1 MLINNQYI
9 GESDLFS
16 PIRDNA
22 KKGLLSSFYTLGNK
36 EYKGKNKTCSLCLS
50 HGKDVGG
57 YDETFKFYATKTD
70 FPPIAGGFKKE
81 KAWKNYP
88 ICSDC
93 ATNLRNA
100 KPILETKMSYR
111 LYGLNYFILP
121 SFILEDKEDNQEIMN
136 LFLKEEYMGKYSI
149 AKNDIIK
156 ITDGSDEIFG
166 MLAQVKNMLSY
177 NLFFYEKNNSEFKIL
192 ASIDEVF
199 PLQLKKI
206 FVAKEKTEDYDI
218 FKGLLKEKNTL
229 YDMKFNLGVLNE
241 FFPRSSFEKQLLEI
255 TRSIFLQ
262 KEVSFPYMLNQIM
275 SMIQIKFVNFANN
288 KGILPTTL
296 KSFMLLKFMSYLG
309 IIKQDRKPIKTNK
322 EIIMDEMYQKFFDE
336 HADFFDSNIKKAVF
350 LQGVLCQNLLDIQY
364 KERGATP
371 FRSRL
376 NGLKLNEK
384 IIKRLLPEII
394 TKLEEYDKNYYRK
407 LETTISELYINSD
420 FDLSND
426 EISYYFTLGM
436 NLNKKIKSN
445 QEEENDSK

>member
-1 MLINNQYI
+1 
-9 GESDLFS
+9 
-16 PIRDNA
+16 
-22 KKGLLSSFYTLGNK
+22 
-36 EYKGKNKTCSLCLS
+36 
-50 HGKDVGG
+50 
-57 YDETFKFYATKTD
+57 
-70 FPPIAGGFKKE
+70 
-81 KAWKNYP
+81 
-88 ICSDC
+88 
-93 ATNLRNA
+93 
-100 KPILETKMSYR
+100 
-111 LYGLNYFILP
+111 
-121 SFILEDKEDNQEIMN
+121 
-136 LFLKEEYMGKYSI
+136 
-149 AKNDIIK
+149 
-156 ITDGSDEIFG
+156 
-166 MLAQVKNMLSY
+166 
-177 NLFFYEKNNSEFKIL
+177 
-192 ASIDEVF
+192 
-199 PLQLKKI
+199 
-206 FVAKEKTEDYDI
+206 
-218 FKGLLKEKNTL
+218 
-229 YDMKFNLGVLNE
+229 MKFNLGVLNE